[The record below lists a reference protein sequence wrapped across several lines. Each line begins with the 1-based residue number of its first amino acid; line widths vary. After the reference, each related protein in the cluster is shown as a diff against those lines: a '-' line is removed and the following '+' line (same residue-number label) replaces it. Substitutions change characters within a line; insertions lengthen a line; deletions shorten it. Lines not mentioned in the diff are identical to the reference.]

1 MYINTF
7 QLRRGHGRD
16 APADLAI
23 METIP
28 RIPHRED
35 CPHIG
40 TRRFF
45 GSLFLTADHRQRM
58 KKLKTRLGSRRGRD
72 TPAYFAAMYLLTA
85 NEGLYHHAANCFCRY
100 GIEFA
105 YATLRDMSP
114 HDYTL
119 FSAAKDIYLDT
130 PGMALADLANSVVV
144 DPLAFSLIANA
155 LLIARYGRAVLDIR
169 ERGNSA

>member
-7 QLRRGHGRD
+7 QCRRGHGRD

-28 RIPHRED
+28 RILHWEN
-35 CPHIG
+35 CPPAA

-58 KKLKTRLGSRRGRD
+58 KKLNAHLGCRRGRD
-72 TPAYFAAMYLLTA
+72 TPAYFAVMYLLTS
-85 NEGLYHHAANCFCRY
+85 NEDLYHHAANCFCRY
-100 GIEFA
+100 GIKFA

-119 FSAAKDIYLDT
+119 FSAAKDIYADA
-130 PGMALADLANSVVV
+130 PGMALANLANSVVV
-144 DPLAFSLIANA
+144 DPLAFSLISNA
-155 LLIARYGRAVLDIR
+155 LLIARYGQSVLDIW

>member
-7 QLRRGHGRD
+7 QCRKNQNETG
-16 APADLAI
+16 ADLAI
-23 METIP
+23 VETIP
-28 RIPHRED
+28 RNPRRDHN
-35 CPHIG
+35 PPPA
-40 TRRFF
+40 TRRFY
-45 GSLFLTADHRQRM
+45 GSLYLTADHRRRM
-58 KKLKTRLGSRRGRD
+58 EKLQARLGHRRGRD
-72 TPAYFAAMYLLTA
+72 TPAHYAVMYLLTA
-85 NEGLYHHAANCFCRY
+85 NENLYLHTANCFCRY

-119 FSAAKDIYLDT
+119 FSAAKDIYSDT

-144 DPLAFSLIANA
+144 DPLAFSLIVNA

>member
-7 QLRRGHGRD
+7 QCRRGHGRD

-28 RIPHRED
+28 RILHWEN
-35 CPHIG
+35 CPPAA

-58 KKLKTRLGSRRGRD
+58 KKLEARLGCRRGRD
-72 TPAYFAAMYLLTA
+72 TPAYFAVMYLLTS
-85 NEGLYHHAANCFCRY
+85 NEDLYHHAANCFCRY

-105 YATLRDMSP
+105 YATLRGMSP

-119 FSAAKDIYLDT
+119 FSAAKDIYTDT

-144 DPLAFSLIANA
+144 DPLAFSLISNA
-155 LLIARYGRAVLDIR
+155 LLIARYGQSVLDIR
-169 ERGNSA
+169 ERGSSA